1 MEKRSIIEILVDS
14 EAVQFG
20 KFKLKSGREA
30 PYFVDIGELLKDVT
44 YLDAIA
50 HSIADRLRG
59 INVDCFFGPAYKGI
73 SLATLVAVRYAA
85 MTGRQPSVAY
95 NRKEVKMHGEG
106 GVCIGDVHG
115 DVMIID
121 DVFTTGGTKKEA
133 IEMVRALDG
142 NPIGIFVC
150 LDRCEASK
158 EKFEKETGVKVYSL
172 VDVYDLIDY
181 LKERSDEDQAKAK
194 EIEEYL
200 KNFQLKN
207 AG

>member
-1 MEKRSIIEILVDS
+1 MEKQGIIKILVDS
-14 EAVQFG
+14 EAVRFG

-30 PYFVDIGELLKDVT
+30 PYFVDIGELLKRVT

-50 HSIADRLRG
+50 HSIADKLRG
-59 INVDCFFGPAYKGI
+59 IKVDCFFGPAYKGI
-73 SLATLVAVRYAA
+73 PLATLTAMHYAA
-85 MTGRQPSVAY
+85 MTGDRPSVAY
-95 NRKEVKMHGEG
+95 DRKEAKMHGEG
-106 GVCIGDVHG
+106 GVCIGHVHG
-115 DVMIID
+115 DVMIVD

-133 IEMVRALDG
+133 IEIVRSLGG

-158 EKFEKETGVKVYSL
+158 EEFEKGTGVKVYSL

-181 LKERSDEDQAKAK
+181 LKERSDEDKAKAK

-200 KNFQLKN
+200 KNFYD
-207 AG
+207 